1 MWRVVVSHTRKR
13 LTSYMLCVIRA
24 PKTFRIS
31 CPVVFRFSFFLFDT
45 FVRCQRKKRRQSLP
59 RQKSCTYIYR
69 KYDDDDEGVRD
80 RVIEQCII
88 FIYHRDL
95 YASTRIVYLMGQT
108 KASINRPKIIL
119 CFCICLRVRV
129 RLVRKETTIQKLEG
143 CCSNIYYLL
152 NLYMFALNLLY
163 NGISKIY

>member
-1 MWRVVVSHTRKR
+1 MSHTRKR
-13 LTSYMLCVIRA
+13 LTSYMLCVKRA

-45 FVRCQRKKRRQSLP
+45 FVRCQRKKKDDSRCQGKSLV
-59 RQKSCTYIYR
+59 RMYR
-69 KYDDDDEGVRD
+69 KCDDEGVRD

-119 CFCICLRVRV
+119 CFCICLRLRV
-129 RLVRKETTIQKLEG
+129 RLVRKETTI
-143 CCSNIYYLL
+143 
-152 NLYMFALNLLY
+152 
-163 NGISKIY
+163 